1 MNISHEQSLCML
13 VWIWGKI
20 MLNTF
25 PALVLFM
32 HQTALPTSGNI
43 NKLFEADRVVIQY
56 KTWHAITP
64 QAYFLS
70 KRLSHI
76 CFCFVFPRYNSLVTG
91 RRAKGIIAVCWILS
105 VVIGLTPMFGWNT
118 SIDAGTN
125 SSCPQGMTECLFE
138 KVVTMGYM
146 VYFNFFGCIL
156 IPLFAML
163 AIYTWIFTAA
173 RRQLRQMEK
182 KLAHLQGH
190 AHREGSS
197 SRSTLQKEVHAAKS
211 LAIIVGLFAVCWLPL
226 HIINCFTLFCPQCDR
241 PQDWVMYLAIILSHA
256 NSVINPFIYAYRIR
270 DFRQTFRRII
280 RQHFLWHENRL
291 AIGNSNGGMTAS
303 SAAVSVIETSCT
315 MSNGYVMDASNSI
328 PGMISC
334 DNFIKELPA
343 KIKPQEEFQNLGY
356 SLNGTLEHSFPANS
370 TPIFSLGSGEEVSSV
385 RDHVEITT
393 VKDSSDFTNVQGRC
407 LAPVRTSNSSGL
419 AEVSWHTLLLH
430 NKNYSSEMTWM
441 GLVSFFMANVRWGR
455 LHTPHYPGSGKIK
468 LWEDRMAPVGTLT
481 TQIPGV
487 PSCLCRQTLVVVFPD
502 FQTSKRTCLLTC
514 LL

>member
-1 MNISHEQSLCML
+1 MSSLVYIVLELVIAVLAVAGNVLVCWAVCLNSNLQSITNFFVVSLAVADIAVGVLAIPFAVTISIGFCSNFHGCLFIACF
-13 VWIWGKI
+13 V
-20 MLNTF
+20 
-25 PALVLFM
+25 LVLTQSSVFSLL
-32 HQTALPTSGNI
+32 AI
-43 NKLFEADRVVIQY
+43 AVDRYI
-56 KTWHAITP
+56 AIKIP
-64 QAYFLS
+64 L
-70 KRLSHI
+70 
-76 CFCFVFPRYNSLVTG
+76 RYNSLVTG

-173 RRQLRQMEK
+173 RRQLRQMEQ

-190 AHREGSS
+190 AHKEGSS

-256 NSVINPFIYAYRIR
+256 NSVVNPFIYAYRIR

-280 RQHFLWHENRL
+280 RRHFLWHESRL

-315 MSNGYVMDASNSI
+315 MSNGYVMDAANPI

-334 DNFIKELPA
+334 DNFTKELPA
-343 KIKPQEEFQNLGY
+343 KIKPQEEFQDLGY
-356 SLNGTLEHSFPANS
+356 SLNGTLDHSFNANS
-370 TPIFSLGSGEEVSSV
+370 TPIFSSHSREEVSSI

-393 VKDSSDFTNVQGRC
+393 VKDCSDFTHVQDRC
-407 LAPVRTSNSSGL
+407 LMPVRTSNSSGL
-419 AEVSWHTLLLH
+419 AEVS
-430 NKNYSSEMTWM
+430 
-441 GLVSFFMANVRWGR
+441 
-455 LHTPHYPGSGKIK
+455 
-468 LWEDRMAPVGTLT
+468 
-481 TQIPGV
+481 
-487 PSCLCRQTLVVVFPD
+487 
-502 FQTSKRTCLLTC
+502 
-514 LL
+514 